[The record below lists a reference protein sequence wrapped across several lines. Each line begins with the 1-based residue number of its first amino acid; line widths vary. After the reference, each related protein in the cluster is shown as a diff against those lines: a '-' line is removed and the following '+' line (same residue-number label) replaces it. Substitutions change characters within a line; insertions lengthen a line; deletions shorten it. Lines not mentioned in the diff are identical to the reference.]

1 MSILEFTGNF
11 LLFALVFGMSATVDV
26 GQMKEQVKNRK
37 AILLGIFCQF
47 ILLPFFGFVI
57 VKIMK
62 LDVSIGLTLLV
73 VTSSPGGSYSNWWC
87 SLFNA
92 DLALSVTMTAIST
105 ILSVI
110 ALPLNLLLYAKLS
123 YDADV
128 IKDLDFVSVFVAL
141 CVVISSIGLG
151 LYLSHACH
159 SYRFNMLANKVG
171 NVAGFLLIIFS
182 ATVTNGGDSD
192 SKIWSRHWSFYVA
205 IIAPCLLG
213 LLIASI
219 LASFINLKKPERM
232 TVAVECCYQNVGIAT
247 SMALT
252 MFEGNDLNQAMGV
265 PFFYGLCEAMLV
277 GTYCIGCWK
286 AGWSKAPTNAPI
298 WNVMY
303 VSYEVLEVEMKETN
317 EIEITISESL
327 SDGSNSGSSKEP
339 VEVYDGNILMTYFC
353 MAGEQQNH
361 NSDKKKSF
369 MVSKKAPSGHSMSY
383 PANARNVLD
392 GTLT

>member
-1 MSILEFTGNF
+1 
-11 LLFALVFGMSATVDV
+11 
-26 GQMKEQVKNRK
+26 
-37 AILLGIFCQF
+37 
-47 ILLPFFGFVI
+47 
-57 VKIMK
+57 
-62 LDVSIGLTLLV
+62 
-73 VTSSPGGSYSNWWC
+73 
-87 SLFNA
+87 
-92 DLALSVTMTAIST
+92 MTAIST

-141 CVVISSIGLG
+141 CVVISSIGLA

-232 TVAVECCYQNVGIAT
+232 
-247 SMALT
+247 
-252 MFEGNDLNQAMGV
+252 
-265 PFFYGLCEAMLV
+265 
-277 GTYCIGCWK
+277 
-286 AGWSKAPTNAPI
+286 
-298 WNVMY
+298 
-303 VSYEVLEVEMKETN
+303 
-317 EIEITISESL
+317 
-327 SDGSNSGSSKEP
+327 
-339 VEVYDGNILMTYFC
+339 
-353 MAGEQQNH
+353 
-361 NSDKKKSF
+361 
-369 MVSKKAPSGHSMSY
+369 
-383 PANARNVLD
+383 
-392 GTLT
+392 